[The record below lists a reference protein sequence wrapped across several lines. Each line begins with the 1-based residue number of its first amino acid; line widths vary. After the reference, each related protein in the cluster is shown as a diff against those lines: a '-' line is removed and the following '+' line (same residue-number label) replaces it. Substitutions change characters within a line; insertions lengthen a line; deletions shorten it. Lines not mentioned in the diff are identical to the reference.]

1 MKEINRMRDGV
12 KIDTSKS
19 VEIVELVKYGG
30 IILEVFEGFFCD
42 NLKHSTYTEFVT
54 DLFENR
60 DLFKSQIKKLLQN
73 LPKRLDCQSTVVIDI
88 NEE

>member
-1 MKEINRMRDGV
+1 MKEINRMRNGIKMDFL
-12 KIDTSKS
+12 KS
-19 VEIVELVKYGG
+19 VEIVEIVKYGG
-30 IILEVFEGFFCD
+30 IILEAFEGFFCD
-42 NLKHSTYTEFVT
+42 NLKHNTYTEFVT

-60 DLFKSQIKKLLQN
+60 DLFKSQRKKLPQN